1 MLPGAVTAQDHDLL
15 LLKESISSL
24 ILGSGFKQYLDQSTG
39 GHWQD
44 ADFVLL
50 NFRQMFE
57 ERIKYLFMVDSQ

>member
-1 MLPGAVTAQDHDLL
+1 MTAHDQDIL
-15 LLKESISSL
+15 LLKDSISSL
-24 ILGSGFKQYLDQSTG
+24 ILGTGFKQYLDHSTG
-39 GHWQD
+39 GNWQD

>member
-1 MLPGAVTAQDHDLL
+1 MPGAVTAHDQDIL
-15 LLKESISSL
+15 LLKDSISSL
-24 ILGSGFKQYLDQSTG
+24 ILGTGFKQYLDHDT

>member
-1 MLPGAVTAQDHDLL
+1 MLPGAVTAHDHDLL
-15 LLKESISSL
+15 LLKDSISSL
-24 ILGSGFKQYLDQSTG
+24 ILGTGFKQYQDQST

>member
-1 MLPGAVTAQDHDLL
+1 MPGAVTAHDHDLL
-15 LLKESISSL
+15 LLKDSISSL
-24 ILGSGFKQYLDQSTG
+24 ILGGGFKQYLDQTT